1 VPPVPRN
8 SLKGTL
14 TPTDGIAL
22 VTLSGIRLTGPRRLN
37 YGGSV
42 GAMTRDSE
50 MLIGSTEARG
60 RTVVCLLLM
69 ALLLYNPF
77 FTVLSI
83 SWEFSVQHSLSYRA
97 TIAGSE
103 LRCCTFEAEKPLLPE
118 LTAAI
123 SLASALVTL
132 SHEVALIEPS
142 DTAGAVSQALC
153 DSIWFRPPP
162 SA

>member
-1 VPPVPRN
+1 M
-8 SLKGTL
+8 
-14 TPTDGIAL
+14 PTDGIAL
-22 VTLSGIRLTGPRRLN
+22 VTLSGIRLTLALRLN

-50 MLIGSTEARG
+50 MLIGSREARG

-83 SWEFSVQHSLSYRA
+83 SQEFSVQHPLSYRA
-97 TIAGSE
+97 TMASSE
-103 LRCCTFEAEKPLLPE
+103 LRRCTFEAGKPLLPE
-118 LTAAI
+118 LSAAI
-123 SLASALVTL
+123 SLASTLLTL

-142 DTAGAVSQALC
+142 DTAGAISQALC